1 MKTLRII
8 SAVVLSGIFLSS
20 CVSMGKYNTQV
31 SKTQQLTEENEDLQA
46 RVAKM
51 KGEMGDLKASSSEAL
66 NDKEVALKEKEWEL
80 AEREAKMRE
89 LNMMVNEQR
98 QAVQALKQE
107 VCSALKCFSPD
118 ELTVDVRNGKL
129 YVSLSDKLL
138 FPSGSDKVNERG
150 EEAVQMLS
158 AVLANSDLEI
168 MVEGHTDAVPINTGR
183 NKDNWDLSAHRATS
197 VSRIMIDNGIAP
209 ERIIASGRGEH
220 HPMAPNETADGRQSN
235 RRTEVVL
242 APKLDKLWEL
252 TEEEP
257 IEQTQR

>member
-1 MKTLRII
+1 MQ
-8 SAVVLSGIFLSS
+8 
-20 CVSMGKYNTQV
+20 KYEGQV

-46 RVAKM
+46 RINKM
-51 KGEMGDLKASSSEAL
+51 KKEIGDLEASSSEAL
-66 NDKEVALKEKEWEL
+66 NDKEVALREKEYEL
-80 AEREAKMRE
+80 AEREAKLRE

-118 ELTVDVRNGKL
+118 ELTVEVRDGKL

-138 FPSGSDKVNERG
+138 FPSGSDKVNTRG
-150 EEAVQMLS
+150 EEAIQMLS
-158 AVLANSDLEI
+158 AVLDNSDLEI
-168 MVEGHTDAVPINTGR
+168 MVEGHTDSVPINTGR

-197 VSRIMIDNGIAP
+197 VARLMIDNGIDP
-209 ERIIASGRGEH
+209 DRIIASGRGEH
-220 HPMAPNETADGRQSN
+220 HPLESNETADGRQSN

-252 TEEEP
+252 TEEEQQQ
-257 IEQTQR
+257 QTLR